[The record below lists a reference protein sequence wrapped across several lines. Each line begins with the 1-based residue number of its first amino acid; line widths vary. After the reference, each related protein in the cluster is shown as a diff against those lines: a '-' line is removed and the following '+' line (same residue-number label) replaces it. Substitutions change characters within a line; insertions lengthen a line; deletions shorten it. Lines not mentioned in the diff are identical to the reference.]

1 MSVLHVHVTPSTT
14 TTTTTCQ
21 TIDGFNECFI
31 SIFFI
36 VFHIYFLLHF
46 HIGIPIE
53 ATTGEE
59 RTRNK
64 KSNNVFTKI
73 KMTFIPE
80 VLRSA

>member
-31 SIFFI
+31 SIFFHSFSYI
-36 VFHIYFLLHF
+36 FFLLHF

-64 KSNNVFTKI
+64 KKVIMYSPK
-73 KMTFIPE
+73 
-80 VLRSA
+80 

>member
-31 SIFFI
+31 SFFHSFSYIFFYCI
-36 VFHIYFLLHF
+36 FTLESPLKPQQVKNVQEI
-46 HIGIPIE
+46 
-53 ATTGEE
+53 
-59 RTRNK
+59 K